1 MTLDNE
7 VRSLQALPMFRG
19 VDTAKLKLL
28 AFASERLTFETN
40 DHFFRQGDMSDAAY
54 VVLSGSVH
62 VVLESGGACLK
73 VAELPRGS
81 VVGEMG
87 ILTDSPRS
95 ASIVAAEATE
105 ALRIRKDVFFDLI
118 NEFPKIGIAVMRDI
132 AVRLE
137 RTNARLAAMQNA

>member
-19 VDTAKLKLL
+19 VDAAKLKLL
-28 AFASERLTFETN
+28 AFASERLSFDAN
-40 DHFFRQGDMSDAAY
+40 DSFFRQGDVSDAAY

-62 VVLESGGACLK
+62 VVLENDGACIK
-73 VAELPRGS
+73 VADLPRGS

-95 ASIVAAEATE
+95 ATIIAAEPTE

-118 NEFPKIGIAVMRDI
+118 NEFPKIGVAVMRDI
-132 AVRLE
+132 AARLE
-137 RTNARLAAMQNA
+137 RTNARLAAMQKG